1 MAESADSN
9 PLSQGNEISNYVL
22 LSSSEKC
29 YSKCVIDSLNNSYKS
44 KLDSLNN
51 SYKKK
56 LDSLNEQ
63 HTRDSIVCKFTIDT
77 LQLQHKKNLLENQN
91 HEMSDMWD
99 TIVSQGKQ
107 IEKYERIINEFRITK
122 PEKAN
127 LIDHKETIRVLQ
139 IDTSALNKKVD
150 SLSKQLQKLVESPK
164 EKVVEHSGKENNS
177 IISQENVPYVCG
189 LLAVLIIAITI
200 ISLKRGLTFSKGNT
214 SICIGEKKKT
224 RTKKAD

>member
-1 MAESADSN
+1 MTESADSN
-9 PLSQGNEISNYVL
+9 PLSQGNETSNYVL

-29 YSKCVIDSLNNSYKS
+29 YSKYVV
-44 KLDSLNN
+44 DSLNN

-63 HTRDSIVCKFTIDT
+63 HTIDSIVYNFKIDS
-77 LQLQHKKNLLENQN
+77 LQLQQKINLLENQN

-99 TIVSQGKQ
+99 TIISQGKK
-107 IEKYERIINEFRITK
+107 IENYEKTISEFANAK
-122 PEKAN
+122 PENAN
-127 LIDHKETIRVLQ
+127 LVNHVQEINKLRGDSSTLESQITDLKEQLRKIEESQ
-139 IDTSALNKKVD
+139 GKKN
-150 SLSKQLQKLVESPK
+150 
-164 EKVVEHSGKENNS
+164 VEHSGKENNP
-177 IISQENVPYVCG
+177 IISSENVPYVCG
-189 LLAVLIIAITI
+189 LLIVLIIAITI

>member
-1 MAESADSN
+1 MAEPAESI
-9 PLSQGNEISNYVL
+9 PLSQGNEVSNYVL
-22 LSSSEKC
+22 LSSSETC
-29 YSKCVIDSLNNSYKS
+29 YSKYVLDTLNNFYNR
-44 KLDSLNN
+44 KLETLT
-51 SYKKK
+51 
-56 LDSLNEQ
+56 Q
-63 HTRDSIVCKFTIDT
+63 QRTMDSIVCKITIDT
-77 LQLQHKKNLLENQN
+77 LQLQHKKDLLENQN
-91 HEMSDMWD
+91 HEMREMWD
-99 TIVSQGKQ
+99 TIVSRGKK
-107 IEKYERIINEFRITK
+107 IEEYERIINEFRITK

-127 LIDHKETIRVLQ
+127 LIDHQETIRVLEN
-139 IDTSALNKKVD
+139 DTSALNKKVD

-214 SICIGEKKKT
+214 SICIGEKKRT

>member
-1 MAESADSN
+1 MTESADSN
-9 PLSQGNEISNYVL
+9 PLSQGNETSNYVL

-29 YSKCVIDSLNNSYKS
+29 YSKYVVDSLKNLHETDSIKFHEQ
-44 KLDSLNN
+44 LGSLNT
-51 SYKKK
+51 KCQK
-56 LDSLNEQ
+56 
-63 HTRDSIVCKFTIDT
+63 DSIQCDFNIRS
-77 LQLQHKKNLLENQN
+77 LQLQQKINLLENQN

-99 TIVSQGKQ
+99 TIISQGKQ
-107 IEKYERIINEFRITK
+107 IEEYKNIIDAFRKAK
-122 PEKAN
+122 PENAN
-127 LIDHKETIRVLQ
+127 LVNHVQEISSLRKKSENLEGQ
-139 IDTSALNKKVD
+139 IEKLKGE
-150 SLSKQLQKLVESPK
+150 LQKKKEPQT

-224 RTKKAD
+224 RAKKVD

>member
-1 MAESADSN
+1 MTESADSN
-9 PLSQGNEISNYVL
+9 PLSQGNETSNYVL

-29 YSKCVIDSLNNSYKS
+29 YSKYVVDSLKNLHETDSIKFHAQ
-44 KLDSLNN
+44 LGSLNT
-51 SYKKK
+51 KCQK
-56 LDSLNEQ
+56 
-63 HTRDSIVCKFTIDT
+63 DSIQCDFNIKS
-77 LQLQHKKNLLENQN
+77 LQLQQKIDLLENQN
-91 HEMSDMWD
+91 HEMKEMWD
-99 TIVSQGKQ
+99 TIVSQGNK
-107 IEKYERIINEFRITK
+107 IEEYERIINEFRITK

-127 LIDHKETIRVLQ
+127 LIDHKETIRVLEN
-139 IDTSALNKKVD
+139 DTSALNKKVD

-177 IISQENVPYVCG
+177 IISQENFPYVCG